1 MTYKTFGRSKQN
13 KKQEKARDEKIEHA
27 NEQFIADMDDRRIEP
42 SLAEIKVHLQTLFSD
57 CSDIVIRPFRLTDQ
71 TEAIMLFVD
80 GLVQTEI
87 VNDTMRFIMN
97 SNIARVEDDMLAQ
110 ADIPVSQ
117 IQTASTYKDTLLS
130 VLAGDTALFFDGE
143 SRAILLGIRGPNTR
157 SISEPETEAA
167 IRGPREGFVESLR
180 SNTSMLRRK
189 LRTPDLKIKSMT
201 IGKRSNTSVGIAYLD
216 SIADPDMVKEVTGRL
231 EKINI
236 DGIFESGY
244 IEELIQD
251 HSFSPFPQ
259 MQYTE
264 RPDTVAAN
272 LLEGRIAIF
281 VDGTPFVLLVPVTF
295 WMMLQASEDYYER
308 IPVGYFIRWLRYIFL
323 LIALLTPAFYVA
335 VTTYHQAMIPTT
347 LLLSIA
353 AARESIP
360 FPAVVEALIM
370 EVTFEALREA
380 GIRLPKTVGQAVSIL
395 GALVI
400 GQAAV
405 QAGIVSAPMVIV
417 VSITGIASFTLPKF
431 NAAIT
436 IRMLRFPFIIA
447 AAVFGIF
454 GMMLYGLIIVG
465 HMVSLR
471 SFGIPYMSPVA
482 PYSPGN
488 LNDVLLR
495 KPIWMMRQRPSFLP
509 LQNRQ
514 RQGET
519 LPEEIQRQGGQRGQN
534 ISHDTQEGES

>member
-1 MTYKTFGRSKQN
+1 MDDR
-13 KKQEKARDEKIEHA
+13 KIEH
-27 NEQFIADMDDRRIEP
+27 
-42 SLAEIKVHLQTLFSD
+42 SLAEIKDHLQELFSE
-57 CSDIVIRPFRLTDQ
+57 CSDIVIRPFRLTDE

-80 GLVQTEI
+80 GLVHTET

-97 SNIARVEDDMLAQ
+97 SDLARVENDMLAQ

-117 IQTASTYKDTLLS
+117 IQSVDTYKDALLS
-130 VLAGDTALFFDGE
+130 VLSGDTALFFDGE
-143 SRAILLGIRGPNTR
+143 ERAILLGIRGPDTR

-167 IRGPREGFVESLR
+167 IRGPREGFIENMR
-180 SNTSMLRRK
+180 TNTSMLRRK

-201 IGKRSNTSVGIAYLD
+201 IGKRSNTNIGIAYLK

-231 EKINI
+231 EKIDV
-236 DGIFESGY
+236 DGIFETGY
-244 IEELIQD
+244 IEEWIQD
-251 HSFSPFPQ
+251 HSYSPFPQ
-259 MQYTE
+259 VQYTE

-272 LLEGRIAIF
+272 LLEGRVAII

-295 WMMLQASEDYYER
+295 WMMVQASEDYYER
-308 IPVGYFIRWLRYIFL
+308 VPVGYFIRWLRYIFL
-323 LIALLTPAFYVA
+323 FIALLTPAFYVA
-335 VTTYHQAMIPTT
+335 VTTFHQAMIPTT

-431 NAAIT
+431 NLAIT
-436 IRMLRFPFIIA
+436 IRMLRFPFIFA
-447 AAVFGIF
+447 ASLFGVFGMILC
-454 GMMLYGLIIVG
+454 GMLLLG

-471 SFGIPYMSPVA
+471 SFGVPFMAPVA
-482 PYSPGN
+482 PLIPGD
-488 LNDVLLR
+488 LRDVLLR
-495 KPIWMMRQRPSFLP
+495 KPLWLIRRRPLMLP
-509 LQNRQ
+509 VQNRL
-514 RQGET
+514 RQGPE
-519 LPEEIQRQGGQRGQN
+519 LPEEIRQQGGQRGGR
-534 ISHDTQEGES
+534 ISHDEQERDS